1 MVGAFAEAGVTA
13 TVPRVGPLLGLFFG
27 ESAPTDFDGAK
38 AVCENGVYERFF
50 HGMLDAGIALAPGA
64 YEALFPSLAHGS
76 DVIEATIDAVR
87 RVANNL

>member
-1 MVGAFAEAGVTA
+1 MIDAFREAGVVA

-27 ESAPTDFDGAK
+27 DSAPIDFDGAK

-76 DVIEATIDAVR
+76 EEVEATIDAVR
-87 RVANNL
+87 QVAKNL